1 MAAGTANAVGFPH
14 MNRSSLVAALAG
26 ALLFGSVASAQA
38 DDEPTRELLP
48 FSRQIAVSGTVAES
62 LEASIAEAGVPV
74 PAVLDALEALKIKPS
89 VKMPIHCAGNKVQ

>member
-1 MAAGTANAVGFPH
+1 

-48 FSRQIAVSGTVAES
+48 FSRQIAVSGTVA
-62 LEASIAEAGVPV
+62 
-74 PAVLDALEALKIKPS
+74 S
-89 VKMPIHCAGNKVQ
+89 V